1 MSPFE
6 IHRPKSRSSSIDEIG
21 FSHPF
26 GDALHWASLSR
37 FLVHEGNVCENDHM
51 EPAPVKQKPG
61 EILVFFVRR
70 DTKCGECGANLF
82 SGMMITLEKDRGAL
96 CLTCADLDHLQFL
109 ASGDAAVTRRAT
121 KHSKL
126 RAVVL
131 QWSRSRKRYER
142 QGILVEAEAIE
153 KAETECL
160 ADAEQ
165 RKRQSERRAIRAA
178 ELDQV
183 FVAQFADAIRQEFP
197 KCPVTDANR
206 IAEHACLRSSGR
218 VGRTAEAK
226 QFDPDSIYLAVR
238 AAVRHEFT
246 DYDILLLRGIERS
259 VARSRV
265 HDRVEK
271 KLREWG
277 ARSE

>member
-1 MSPFE
+1 
-6 IHRPKSRSSSIDEIG
+6 
-21 FSHPF
+21 
-26 GDALHWASLSR
+26 
-37 FLVHEGNVCENDHM
+37 M
-51 EPAPVKQKPG
+51 EPAPVQQKPG

-70 DTKCGECGANLF
+70 DTKCGECGSDLF
-82 SGMMITLEKDRGAL
+82 SGTMITLEKEQGAL
-96 CLTCADLDHLQFL
+96 CLRCADLDHLEFL
-109 ASGDAAVTRRAT
+109 ASGEAAVTRRAT
-121 KHSKL
+121 KYSKL

-131 QWSRSRKRYER
+131 QWSRTRNRYER

-160 ADAEQ
+160 ADAER
-165 RKRQSERRAIRAA
+165 RKREAERRALRAA

-183 FVAQFADAIRQEFP
+183 FAKQFAKAIRQQFP
-197 KCPVTDANR
+197 RCPVPDANR

-218 VGRTAEAK
+218 IGRTAAAK
-226 QFDPDSIYLAVR
+226 GLDPNAIYLAVV

-265 HDRVEK
+265 RDKLHK
-271 KLREWG
+271 KLQEWG
-277 ARSE
+277 AVGE